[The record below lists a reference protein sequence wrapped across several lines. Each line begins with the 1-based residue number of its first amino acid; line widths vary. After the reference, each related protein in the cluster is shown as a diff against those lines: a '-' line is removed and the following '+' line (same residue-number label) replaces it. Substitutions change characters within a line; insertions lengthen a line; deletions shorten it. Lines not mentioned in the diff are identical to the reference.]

1 VLEVM
6 EALGD
11 LWIFGIK
18 YYSRS
23 EGTMAVEQTVLEM
36 PDYFMTRLEVDA
48 GDSLRT
54 LAHNCLTEKG

>member
-1 VLEVM
+1 M
-6 EALGD
+6 GD

-36 PDYFMTRLEVDA
+36 PDYFMTRLMLAIV
-48 GDSLRT
+48 SWT